1 MSEVNPAPV
10 KGGNADKRQ
19 KLILAI
25 LATVLVA
32 VLIVFLLPTLMG
44 GDDTDTSTPAPT
56 ASSVPP
62 GGTAAPTGATPPGG
76 TATGGEGEGEQ
87 VPETLARPTRDPF
100 TPAPGFGQ

>member
-44 GDDTDTSTPAPT
+44 GDDADTSTPAPT
-56 ASSVPP
+56 ASTVPA
-62 GGTAAPTGATPPGG
+62 GGTAAPTGG
-76 TATGGEGEGEQ
+76 TSAGEGGEQ
-87 VPETLARPTRDPF
+87 VSETLARPTRDPF